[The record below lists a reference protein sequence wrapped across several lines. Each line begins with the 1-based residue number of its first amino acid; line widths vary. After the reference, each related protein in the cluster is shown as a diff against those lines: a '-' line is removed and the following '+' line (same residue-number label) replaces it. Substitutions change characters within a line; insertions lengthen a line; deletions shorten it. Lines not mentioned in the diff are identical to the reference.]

1 MLMVPPETQ
10 VSFSCVCILGEEFVA
25 GETGNEE
32 FWACLSTLIL
42 QLTGRQRRLRREHSD
57 VRSWV
62 QSPGVVPRSG
72 TLPSLNS
79 VNDFREC
86 RG

>member
-1 MLMVPPETQ
+1 MLIILPERQ
-10 VSFSCVCILGEEFVA
+10 VAFFYRVWEELVA

-32 FWACLSTLIL
+32 FWACLSMLIL
-42 QLTGRQRRLRREHSD
+42 QLTGRQQGLEREHSD

-62 QSPGVVPRSG
+62 QSPGVVPCSR